1 MLVIQNRFLCQPVLV
16 SKGLKQLMDLGI
28 MERYSEFIV
37 EQMVIVVWDDMT
49 VRTKWIQYI

>member
-1 MLVIQNRFLCQPVLV
+1 VIQNRFLCQPVLV